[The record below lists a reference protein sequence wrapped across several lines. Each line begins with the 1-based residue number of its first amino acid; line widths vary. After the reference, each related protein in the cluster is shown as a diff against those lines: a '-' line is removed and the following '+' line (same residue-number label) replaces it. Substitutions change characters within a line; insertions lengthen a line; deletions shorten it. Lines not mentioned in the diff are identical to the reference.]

1 MSGAKMNSYRL
12 TSTENSEYVN
22 PDNVAR
28 DVFGD

>member
-1 MSGAKMNSYRL
+1 MSGAEMNSNRL
-12 TSTENSEYVN
+12 TSMEYSEYVN